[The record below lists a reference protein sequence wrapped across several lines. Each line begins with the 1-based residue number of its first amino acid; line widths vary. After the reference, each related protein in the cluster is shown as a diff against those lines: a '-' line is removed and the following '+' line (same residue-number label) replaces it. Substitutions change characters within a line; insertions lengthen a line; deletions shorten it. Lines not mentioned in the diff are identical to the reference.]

1 MRKEAMTRGTFLTGA
16 AAVGAG
22 ALVGTALTGQAGA
35 ATSAR
40 AGTHPAPA
48 TDPRA
53 GGRPGAAL
61 ADARTTTGRG
71 LVHRG
76 VMYECEDGE
85 RRHTGWNRARMR
97 SDMRAIRQD
106 LHANSVVAFGT
117 GVERLTA
124 TAREAVEH
132 GMHVWFQ
139 PRMADVPEREILD
152 HLAETGRQAELL
164 RRQGARVYLSVGCEF
179 VLFVPGIVP
188 GANAVERIENML
200 KGNWDPAAV
209 QRKLKRFIG
218 LAAKTGR
225 RVFHGPL
232 TYGSAHG
239 DQVDWD
245 LFDLVS
251 VNYYSYFADPRGYA
265 KELTPY
271 RKWGKP
277 VAITECGTC
286 TFEGA
291 PEAGG
296 MGWDIVDYSKPKPE
310 VRKGV
315 RRSEHT
321 QAQYLG
327 QVLNVFEQLDLHA
340 AMVYQFVTSDAPHRR
355 ARRHDLDIAS
365 YSLTKAIW
373 KTEDHPTARWHW
385 EPKESFHAV
394 ARHFAHAE
402 RRDRVRPGGGA

>member
-35 ATSAR
+35 AAGPRSGVRPDAAR
-40 AGTHPAPA
+40 AGARQAAAPA
-48 TDPRA
+48 DP
-53 GGRPGAAL
+53 
-61 ADARTTTGRG
+61 RTTTGRG

-85 RRHTGWNRARMR
+85 SRHTGWKRARMR
-97 SDMRAIRQD
+97 SDMHAIRHD

-132 GMHVWFQ
+132 GMHVWLQ

-152 HLAETGRQAELL
+152 HLAETGREAERL

-179 VLFVPGIVP
+179 ILFVPGIVP

-200 KGNWDPAAV
+200 KGNWDPAAA
-209 QRKLKRFIG
+209 QRRLTRFVG

-239 DQVDWD
+239 DKVDWD

-251 VNYYSYFADPRGYA
+251 VNYYSYFADPRGYV
-265 KELTPY
+265 KELAPY

-286 TFEGA
+286 TFEDA
-291 PEAGG
+291 PQAGG
-296 MGWDIVDYSKPKPE
+296 MGWDVVDYSKPKPE
-310 VRKGV
+310 VREGV

-327 QVLNVFEQLDLHA
+327 QVLDVFDQMDLHA

-355 ARRHDLDIAS
+355 ARRYDLDIAS
-365 YSLTKAIW
+365 YSLTKALW
-373 KTEDHPTARWHW
+373 KTEDDPTARWHW

-394 ARHFAHAE
+394 SRHFAHAE
-402 RRDRVRPGGGA
+402 RRERGRA

>member
-1 MRKEAMTRGTFLTGA
+1 MTRGSFLAGA

-22 ALVGTALTGQAGA
+22 ALVGTALTGEAAA
-35 ATSAR
+35 ATGPEASTGPD
-40 AGTHPAPA
+40 AGTRTPA
-48 TDPRA
+48 TPNPA
-53 GGRPGAAL
+53 GEQ
-61 ADARTTTGRG
+61 RTPGRG
-71 LVHRG
+71 LVRRG

-85 RRHTGWNRARMR
+85 TPHTGWKRTRMR
-97 SDMRAIRQD
+97 SDMRSIRRE
-106 LHANSVVAFGT
+106 LHANSVAAFGT

-124 TAREAVEH
+124 TATEAAEH
-132 GMHVWFQ
+132 GMHVWLQ

-152 HLAETGRQAELL
+152 HLAETGRQAERL

-179 VLFVPGIVP
+179 ILFVPGIVP

-200 KGNWDPAAV
+200 KGNWNPEAA
-209 QRKLKRFIG
+209 QRKLTRFIG

-225 RVFHGPL
+225 RVFRGPL

-239 DQVDWD
+239 DKVDWD
-245 LFDLVS
+245 LFDIVS
-251 VNYYSYFADPRGYA
+251 VNYYESFADPRGHV
-265 KELTPY
+265 KELAPY

-286 TFEGA
+286 TFKGA
-291 PEAGG
+291 PDAGG
-296 MGWDIVDYSKPKPE
+296 MGWDVVDYSKPKPE
-310 VRKGV
+310 VRMGV

-327 QVLNVFEQLDLHA
+327 EVLNVFEQMNLHA

-355 ARRHDLDIAS
+355 ERRYDLDIAS

-373 KTEDHPTARWHW
+373 KAADSPTARWHW

-402 RRDRVRPGGGA
+402 RRDRQGLSEAPRRDR

>member
-1 MRKEAMTRGTFLTGA
+1 M
-16 AAVGAG
+16 
-22 ALVGTALTGQAGA
+22 
-35 ATSAR
+35 
-40 AGTHPAPA
+40 
-48 TDPRA
+48 
-53 GGRPGAAL
+53 

-200 KGNWDPAAV
+200 KGNWDPAAA